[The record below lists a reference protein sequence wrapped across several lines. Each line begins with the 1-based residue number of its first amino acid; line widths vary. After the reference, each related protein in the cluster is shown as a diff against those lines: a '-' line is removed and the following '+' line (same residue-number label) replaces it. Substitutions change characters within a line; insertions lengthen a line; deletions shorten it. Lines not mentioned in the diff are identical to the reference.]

1 MLDDEGFE
9 DLDEDDDAEMHA
21 SFEQQDLGDDGDLM
35 LI

>member
-9 DLDEDDDAEMHA
+9 DLDEDDDEMHA
-21 SFEQQDLGDDGDLM
+21 FFEQQDLGDDGDLM